1 MKKLSMFV
9 LALIAGVLTSVA
21 QWGNNAEESVA
32 IYTGESNEIEMA
44 IAPNGNTWVYL
55 QAPTKDGKGT
65 LGVYL
70 QLLDSAGNKLLGEQP
85 LLISAH
91 PTRTWTTCNTYLFVD
106 RDGNAIV
113 AVHDI
118 RNAPET
124 QYLSYHIYKISQEGE
139 YLWGKDGLALEGA
152 EAFPMNSH
160 MSMAQLDDNS
170 YVFTWNSLKDDNNL
184 YEIKMQ
190 RITPEGEM
198 LWNIADLRITDPEN
212 KISYTWPTVVD
223 AGMNQAII
231 IFFKGSSYDMYARK
245 IDFDGASVWSE
256 DTRLY
261 RAGWPGSMPAWSMI
275 NVEPSGDGG
284 ALVAWNDDRYLTGMA
299 TYMTYVKGNGEIGF
313 AAGVDGQRL
322 SYGDYL
328 GTEPVCKYDPHTDSF
343 LAVWREAYSAV
354 MFRTMAQRLSKDGEL
369 MWGEEGLE
377 LHPFTNHQYG
387 YFSIQTAPNEEA
399 AFFYM
404 HNQTTFSNTDAGVTL
419 VNTADPTLRRDFIF
433 TDTVN
438 ISEKAGLISS
448 NLHNNSY
455 WTVLWEDAY
464 IGNEATI
471 RVHRVNT
478 DLTVGSRTDGAV
490 EAVKNNNTT
499 FSVVADMVQGNTLFA
514 VNTPV
519 AAQATLAIYDM
530 RGALVATPFDGMLN
544 GGKQYIEWNAN
555 VPAGVYVATL
565 TTENGVE
572 TAKLLVK

>member
-1 MKKLSMFV
+1 
-9 LALIAGVLTSVA
+9 
-21 QWGNNAEESVA
+21 
-32 IYTGESNEIEMA
+32 
-44 IAPNGNTWVYL
+44 
-55 QAPTKDGKGT
+55 
-65 LGVYL
+65 
-70 QLLDSAGNKLLGEQP
+70 
-85 LLISAH
+85 
-91 PTRTWTTCNTYLFVD
+91 
-106 RDGNAIV
+106 
-113 AVHDI
+113 
-118 RNAPET
+118 
-124 QYLSYHIYKISQEGE
+124 
-139 YLWGKDGLALEGA
+139 
-152 EAFPMNSH
+152 
-160 MSMAQLDDNS
+160 
-170 YVFTWNSLKDDNNL
+170 
-184 YEIKMQ
+184 
-190 RITPEGEM
+190 
-198 LWNIADLRITDPEN
+198 
-212 KISYTWPTVVD
+212 
-223 AGMNQAII
+223 
-231 IFFKGSSYDMYARK
+231 
-245 IDFDGASVWSE
+245 
-256 DTRLY
+256 
-261 RAGWPGSMPAWSMI
+261 
-275 NVEPSGDGG
+275 
-284 ALVAWNDDRYLTGMA
+284 
-299 TYMTYVKGNGEIGF
+299 
-313 AAGVDGQRL
+313 
-322 SYGDYL
+322 
-328 GTEPVCKYDPHTDSF
+328 
-343 LAVWREAYSAV
+343 
-354 MFRTMAQRLSKDGEL
+354 
-369 MWGEEGLE
+369 
-377 LHPFTNHQYG
+377 
-387 YFSIQTAPNEEA
+387 
-399 AFFYM
+399 M